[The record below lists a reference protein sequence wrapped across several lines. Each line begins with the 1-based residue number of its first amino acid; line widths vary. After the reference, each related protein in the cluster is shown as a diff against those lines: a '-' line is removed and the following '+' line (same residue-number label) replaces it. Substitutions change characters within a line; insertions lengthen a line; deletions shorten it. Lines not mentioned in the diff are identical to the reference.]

1 VYRTCTVF
9 DTEIRLVDRTWT
21 SFEFSCQ
28 EKSHVMG
35 RVPDAFRPSGL
46 IFLLESKKASCIRS
60 VPAFGPNLCV
70 GVEKVG
76 HEVSSTGRG
85 SIFLISLHISRVAQ
99 PLAPFFGLHCIH
111 SPIIVVDQHPAH
123 QIHHKKTSLLPSS
136 HSNRAVYYL
145 LHGIQQVTTTSM
157 PDNIA
162 FVCLAVC

>member
-1 VYRTCTVF
+1 VYRRCTVF
-9 DTEIRLVDRTWT
+9 DTEIRLVNRTWT

-76 HEVSSTGRG
+76 HEVSSTGCEPAFKTLEY
-85 SIFLISLHISRVAQ
+85 FLN
-99 PLAPFFGLHCIH
+99 F
-111 SPIIVVDQHPAH
+111 SPHL
-123 QIHHKKTSLLPSS
+123 SCC
-136 HSNRAVYYL
+136 
-145 LHGIQQVTTTSM
+145 TTTCTLLRPSLYSFSHHRCGST
-157 PDNIA
+157 PSTSNSSQKNITSPLITFEQSCVLSTARHPTSDDNQHA
-162 FVCLAVC
+162 R